1 MNNLIVSKEIYDA
14 RKTSVQVYK
23 DCKNPY
29 YFTIKA
35 GKLEF
40 PFSYEYHTCGYASKK
55 LAEEARDKFIK
66 EKPWKNK
73 LALVTVNSDL
83 FEGRGRQV
91 FDCLF
96 EELSDAYDYILNE
109 HDQFFHPNEDG
120 TLTIEFGN
128 TVDKELYYMVRL
140 GLYGIQLIE
149 LNTKS
154 DIIHI

>member
-1 MNNLIVSKEIYDA
+1 MKNLIVSKEIFDA
-14 RKTSVQVYK
+14 RKTSVQVDK

-40 PFSYEYHTCGYASKK
+40 PFSYDYHGCGYTTKK
-55 LAEEARDKFIK
+55 LAEEARNKFIK
-66 EKPWKNK
+66 ENPWKNK
-73 LALVTVNSDL
+73 LTLVTVNSDPI
-83 FEGRGRQV
+83 ECKGRQV

-96 EELSDAYDYILNE
+96 EELSDAYNYILSK
-109 HDQFFHPNEDG
+109 HDQFFHPNEDESPR
-120 TLTIEFGN
+120 IEFGMN
-128 TVDKELYYMVRL
+128 INKELYYMIYL
-140 GLYGIQLIE
+140 GIHDIQLIE